1 MTVTTSPGSLRNFF
15 RPSNNFLTTFD
26 SNARSPS
33 EKKSGR
39 GNAMTYG
46 LGCISSIGEQKAQDK
61 LDNLAAKPFLSQ
73 DYQLELA
80 LLSHPFRET
89 LRNPRPISCRQYLH
103 PGLFPGLHRSS
114 SLAPPV
120 SLCCFARSLARTL
133 AHSAPQLVVWHPRGL
148 E

>member
-1 MTVTTSPGSLRNFF
+1 
-15 RPSNNFLTTFD
+15 
-26 SNARSPS
+26 
-33 EKKSGR
+33 
-39 GNAMTYG
+39 MTYS

-80 LLSHPFRET
+80 PLASLS
-89 LRNPRPISCRQYLH
+89 RNVAQPSSHFLQTIPTSR
-103 PGLFPGLHRSS
+103 LFPGLHRSS

-120 SLCCFARSLARTL
+120 SPCCFARSLALSHT
-133 AHSAPQLVVWHPRGL
+133 APRLVVWHPRGL

>member
-15 RPSNNFLTTFD
+15 RPSNNFLTTFN

-39 GNAMTYG
+39 GNAMTYS

-80 LLSHPFRET
+80 PLASLS
-89 LRNPRPISCRQYLH
+89 RNVAQPSSHFLQTIPTSR
-103 PGLFPGLHRSS
+103 LFPGLHRSS

-120 SLCCFARSLARTL
+120 SLCCFARSLAL
-133 AHSAPQLVVWHPRGL
+133 SQSAPQLVVWHPRGP